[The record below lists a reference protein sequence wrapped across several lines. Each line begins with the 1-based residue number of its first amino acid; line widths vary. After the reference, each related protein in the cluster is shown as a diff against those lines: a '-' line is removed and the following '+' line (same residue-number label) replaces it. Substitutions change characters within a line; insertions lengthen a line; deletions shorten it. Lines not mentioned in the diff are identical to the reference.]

1 LTGTFEMTY
10 SAQIMFSDSPNERAA
25 IKLIVAIVMLLIM
38 AGLCGCATPPPAT
51 PSADA
56 SAQGDRELR
65 QGIHWYRKG
74 CLRKAMNHVVAAH
87 EQYCLA
93 DNQTGVARS
102 LNSLANIYQQ
112 AGDVNGALRYY
123 DAAVAAGKRSDDQSV
138 AARALANKA
147 AVLIEEGHLS
157 AAGILLD
164 KAQRLSPKTGPVFAI
179 VLNHRAVMLI
189 ERKQYNDARKLLD
202 RAASLADGDQ
212 STTAATIHF
221 TRGRLMTR
229 TGKAVQAIG
238 EFQQALAADRQ
249 AGFTRGMAD
258 DLFALAGIHEHLGEN
273 EAALNCLDRSLQLY
287 ALLEDHVKVA
297 GSLDRLKALARK
309 TGADLS
315 VSIHFIEQWM
325 TGGGIDAICR

>member
-1 LTGTFEMTY
+1 
-10 SAQIMFSDSPNERAA
+10 MFSDGPNQRAA
-25 IKLIVAIVMLLIM
+25 IRMIRVTVMVLIM
-38 AGLCGCATPPPAT
+38 AGICGCATPPPAT
-51 PSADA
+51 LSADA

-93 DNQTGVARS
+93 DNAAGAARS

-112 AGDVNGALRYY
+112 AGDVKGALRYY
-123 DAAVAAGKRSDDQSV
+123 DAAVEAGKRSDNQTV

-147 AVLIEEGHLS
+147 AVLIEAGDLS
-157 AAGILLD
+157 AAAKSLD
-164 KAQRLSPKTGPVFAI
+164 KAQLLIRETGPVYAV
-179 VLNHRAVMLI
+179 VLNRRAVLLM
-189 ERKQYNDARKLLD
+189 EKQQYDEAQKLLD
-202 RAASLADGDQ
+202 RIASLADGVE
-212 STTAATIHF
+212 STTLAAIQF
-221 TRGRLMTR
+221 TRGRLFAR
-229 TGKAVQAIG
+229 TGHYVQAIG
-238 EFQQALAADRQ
+238 QFQKALAADRQ

-258 DLFALAGIHEHLGEN
+258 DLFALAGIHEHLGEYQ
-273 EAALNCLDRSLQLY
+273 AALDYLDRSLQLY

-315 VSIHFIEQWM
+315 VSVHFIEQWM
-325 TGGGIDAICR
+325 TGGGINAICR